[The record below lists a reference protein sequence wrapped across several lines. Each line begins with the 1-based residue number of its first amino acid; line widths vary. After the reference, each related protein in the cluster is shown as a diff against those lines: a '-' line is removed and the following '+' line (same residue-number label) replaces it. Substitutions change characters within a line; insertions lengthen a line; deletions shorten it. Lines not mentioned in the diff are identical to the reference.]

1 MRSISEQ
8 CAREVL
14 EVVPLVMGVIRSQ
27 FRKYGAL
34 ELSVPQFRTL
44 LFLSQ
49 HRGASLSEVAEYIGL
64 MLPSMSA
71 LIDELVKRKFAV
83 RRTSL
88 NDRRRM
94 TLTLTER
101 GQATLSSA
109 RGATQMYIAEQLN
122 HLAQVDRATI
132 IKAMQALRPIFTE
145 KAT

>member
-1 MRSISEQ
+1 LQSISEQ

-14 EVVPLVMGVIRSQ
+14 EVVPLVMRVIRSQ
-27 FRKYGAL
+27 FRKYGAP

-44 LFLSQ
+44 HFLSQ

-71 LIDELVKRKFAV
+71 LIDGLVARNFAI
-83 RRTSL
+83 RRTSPD
-88 NDRRRM
+88 DRRRM

-101 GQATLSSA
+101 GQATLRSA
-109 RGATQMYIAEQLN
+109 RKATQTYLAEELSRLTQ
-122 HLAQVDRATI
+122 ADRATI

>member
-1 MRSISEQ
+1 LQSISEQ

-34 ELSVPQFRTL
+34 ELSIPQFRTL
-44 LFLSQ
+44 HFLSQ
-49 HRGASLSEVAEYIGL
+49 HKGASLSEVAEYIGL

-71 LIDELVKRKFAV
+71 LIDGLVTRNFAI
-83 RRTSL
+83 RRTSQ

-101 GQATLSSA
+101 GHATLRSA
-109 RGATQMYIAEQLN
+109 RKATQMYLAEQLG
-122 HLAQVDRATI
+122 HLTQTDRVKI
-132 IKAMQALRPIFTE
+132 MKAMKVLRPIFTE
-145 KAT
+145 KTT

>member
-1 MRSISEQ
+1 MSEQ

-49 HRGASLSEVAEYIGL
+49 HKGASLSEVAEYIGL

-71 LIDELVKRKFAV
+71 LIDDLVKRKFAV
-83 RRTSL
+83 RRTSP

-94 TLTLTER
+94 KLTLTEHGR
-101 GQATLSSA
+101 ATLRLA
-109 RGATQMYIAEQLN
+109 RGATQTYLAEQLN
-122 HLAQVDRATI
+122 HITQADRVTI
-132 IKAMQALRPIFTE
+132 VKAMQALKPIFTE